1 MNEFIKCSKVVELVL
16 RGQKRKCN
24 NNKWSLYFISC
35 MYV

>member
-1 MNEFIKCSKVVELVL
+1 MFKVVELVL
-16 RGQKRKCN
+16 GGQQKRECN